1 MTKKE
6 LLEKK
11 NLVDEQIKVLDKIL
25 GTNNSIISSNDAED
39 IDAAE
44 NAIMLERAIKE
55 FEMKKRIIKAKNI
68 HDYPIHYTEGS
79 GWFTVVDDSTRP
91 DGKRKIRKSTEE
103 KLWLALA
110 DWYLD
115 RMIGGPTI
123 VDVFEKWIAW
133 KETPRN
139 KANIDRIRISWNS
152 YYFKEPISQ
161 DIINKPMNKLTVLE
175 LRSWADEL
183 MKINYPV
190 DRKKFSR
197 MFSIINNCFEY
208 ASDPDINIVNDNL
221 WTKAKKKVNKDL
233 MVTPTTPSDESQV
246 FTNDERR
253 EIKRLVLEDL
263 EKQKSRPTSAGLQ
276 ILFLFETGLR
286 IGECTGLKWTDVK
299 NGRLYI
305 RRQATNKEVKEWT
318 KTTNGYRDIPLTD
331 EAKKILELVKEYN
344 NKHGMT
350 AEWIFQSKDPKIDYR
365 LSYNAA
371 NNKLAKLCEKI
382 DSVRKSPHKLR
393 KTCLSALLDNPN
405 VNNRTVQRYAG
416 HGDITTTLMYYNFDR
431 STKDEQA
438 KAINEALSLP
448 DLPKEA

>member
-6 LLEKK
+6 LLEKR

-25 GTNNSIISSNDAED
+25 ETNTSAISSMNITNIDEAE
-39 IDAAE
+39 E
-44 NAIMLERAIKE
+44 AILLERAIKE
-55 FEMKKRIIKAKNI
+55 FEMKKRIIKAKNL
-68 HDYPIHYTEGS
+68 HEYPIHHTENS

-91 DGKRKIRKSTEE
+91 DGKRKIRKTTEE

-115 RMIGGPTI
+115 RIIGGPSL
-123 VDVFEKWIAW
+123 VDVFEMWIDW

-139 KANIDRIRISWNS
+139 KANIHRIRISWNS
-152 YYFKEPISQ
+152 YYFKEPASQ
-161 DIINKPMNKLTVLE
+161 EIINKPMNKITVLE
-175 LRSWADEL
+175 LRTWAEKL
-183 MKINYPV
+183 LKINYPA

-197 MFSIINNCFEY
+197 MFSIVNQCFEY

-221 WTKAKKKVNKDL
+221 WAIAKKKINKDL
-233 MVTPTTPSDESQV
+233 MVTSTTPSDESQI
-246 FTNDERR
+246 FTNEERK

-263 EKQKSRPTSAGLQ
+263 ENFKSRPTSAGLQ
-276 ILFLFETGLR
+276 ILFMFETGLR
-286 IGECTGLKWTDVK
+286 IGECTGLKWSDVK
-299 NGRLYI
+299 KGRLYI

-318 KTTNGYRDIPLTD
+318 KTNNGYRDIPLTD
-331 EAKKILELVKEYN
+331 EALHILELVKEFNTKYEM
-344 NKHGMT
+344 K

-416 HGDITTTLMYYNFDR
+416 HGDITTTLRYYNFDR
-431 STKDEQA
+431 SSKEEQA
-438 KAINEALSLP
+438 KAINDALL
-448 DLPKEA
+448 LE